1 MLLTLVD
8 HEAFDYKD
16 PTRSVLSEVTS
27 DHVPAVGDLI
37 KGGHRLSSFTVY
49 RVEAR
54 MFRFRPVKNGEKA
67 DFTRVYLA
75 VSTQASH

>member
-8 HEAFDYKD
+8 HEAFDYRD
-16 PTRSVLSEVTS
+16 PSHSILSEMSS
-27 DHVPAVGDLI
+27 DHLPAVGDFI
-37 KGGHRLSSFTVY
+37 KDGHRLSSFTVY

-54 MFRFRPVKNGEKA
+54 VFRTRPAKNDEKA

-75 VSTQASH
+75 VSIQAKH